1 MSIRANKK
9 LKNEVSINEPI
20 GVDKEGN
27 EITFLDI
34 IKDDGNSVIDQ
45 VDLKLKLKKL
55 YEKMESTL
63 KGRELLIIKLRYG
76 MLDGRAWTQME
87 IANHLNISR
96 SYVSRIEKKALN
108 KLNAEMKH
116 ELD

>member
-1 MSIRANKK
+1 MSIRSNKK

-20 GVDKEGN
+20 GIDKEGN

-45 VDLKLKLKKL
+45 VDLKLKLRKL

-63 KGRELLIIKLRYG
+63 KDRELLIIKLRYG
-76 MLDGRAWTQME
+76 LLDGKSWTQME
-87 IANHLNISR
+87 IASYLNISR
-96 SYVSRIEKKALN
+96 SYVSRIEKKALT
-108 KLNAEMKH
+108 KLKSEMNH
-116 ELD
+116 DLD